1 MLKKGGKKTKNCKKS
16 VGKIQNAYRSGQ
28 KEGYRRNK
36 LLR

>member
-1 MLKKGGKKTKNCKKS
+1 MLKKGQKKTKNCKKS
-16 VGKIQNAYRSGQ
+16 ARKIQTVYRNGQ